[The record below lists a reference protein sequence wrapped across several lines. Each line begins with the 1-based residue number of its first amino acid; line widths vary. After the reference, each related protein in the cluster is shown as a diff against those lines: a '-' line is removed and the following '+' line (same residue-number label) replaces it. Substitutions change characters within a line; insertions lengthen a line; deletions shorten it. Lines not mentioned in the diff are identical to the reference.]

1 MATITGVTT
10 TASSTQSPP
19 EGTGP
24 RELGQGDFLKL
35 LVTQLKNQ
43 DPLKP
48 TDNTEFVAQLAQF
61 SQLDQSA
68 KQAQLLQKSLDAQTA
83 SLQFTL
89 LPLVGRTISL
99 NQPLIQLG
107 EGPAPLEYTLEQ
119 PAASVRVSILDQQR
133 QVVRTLEFSNQFA
146 GANRV
151 EWDGRN
157 HDGQR
162 MPAGLYQYAVTATD
176 LQGQPVG
183 VTSRA
188 SLTVGGVRM
197 EAGTPKLLVGELSV
211 DPSTIVEVR

>member
-10 TASSTQSPP
+10 TAPNTHPP
-19 EGTGP
+19 TDGTGP

-83 SLQFTL
+83 SLQFAL

-99 NQPLIQLG
+99 DQPVIQLG
-107 EGPAPLEYTLEQ
+107 DGSAQLDYRLEKH
-119 PAASVRVSILDQQR
+119 AAAVRISILDHQR

-157 HDGQR
+157 HNGQR
-162 MPAGLYQYAVTATD
+162 MPAGVYQYAIAATD
-176 LQGQPVG
+176 LDGQPVG
-183 VTSRA
+183 VASRA
-188 SLTVGGVRM
+188 SVTVGGVRM
-197 EAGTPKLLVGELSV
+197 EEGAPKLLVGDLSV
-211 DPSTIVEVR
+211 DPSAIVEVR